1 MANNLVLG
9 LVIGASL
16 KGSFSAAFG
25 KANKTI
31 ENLSNNLGKAT
42 QQNEKLGAKMAK
54 WQERQVALHQKCNL
68 PIFRAIRILANLLDV
83 MSECRQ

>member
-54 WQERQVALHQKCNL
+54 W
-68 PIFRAIRILANLLDV
+68 
-83 MSECRQ
+83 